1 MQKNWLCAEFD
12 HVQLDLNHLKTG
24 SGNRFFG
31 GILLCFCSGEVSWG
45 HGRVTNPRWLRMGWA
60 YAEKLGCVRT
70 LTMYD

>member
-12 HVQLDLNHLKTG
+12 HVQLGLNHLKTG

-31 GILLCFCSGEVSWG
+31 GILLFFCFGWVSWD
-45 HGRVTNPRWLRMGWA
+45 HGWVTNPRGLRMGWA
-60 YAEKLGCVRT
+60 DAQKLVCVRT